1 MESNRIG
8 RIRVFIYSN
17 WRKINFKNEKK
28 IKSVRCGFH
37 RGHWV
42 QLLRIAK
49 ALEKEFDVVY
59 MSTHEKCATMVE
71 GRVYYSMNDFS
82 RWDFYKM
89 FLSFTFYLHYLQRKA
104 FYSNNNRSSPWISV
118 SVCGKICGIRTV
130 WIDSI
135 ANVEHISFSGR
146 IASKFASRIYT
157 QWPSLAGNKVIF
169 AGNIFG

>member
-1 MESNRIG
+1 MRKKLKVFPVASIG
-8 RIRVFIYSN
+8 
-17 WRKINFKNEKK
+17 
-28 IKSVRCGFH
+28 
-37 RGHWV
+37 GHWL

-89 FLSFTFYLHYLQRKA
+89 FPELLHSIYIICKEKPSIVITTGAAPGL
-104 FYSNNNRSSPWISV
+104 
-118 SVCGKICGIRTV
+118 VCLFAAKICGIRTV

-169 AGNIFG
+169 AGNIFC

>member
-1 MESNRIG
+1 MRKKLKVFAVASIG
-8 RIRVFIYSN
+8 
-17 WRKINFKNEKK
+17 
-28 IKSVRCGFH
+28 
-37 RGHWV
+37 GHWV

-89 FLSFTFYLHYLQRKA
+89 FPELLHSIYIICKEKPSIVITTGAAPGL
-104 FYSNNNRSSPWISV
+104 
-118 SVCGKICGIRTV
+118 VCLFAAKICGIRTV

-169 AGNIFG
+169 AGDIFG

>member
-1 MESNRIG
+1 MRKKLKVFAVASIG
-8 RIRVFIYSN
+8 
-17 WRKINFKNEKK
+17 
-28 IKSVRCGFH
+28 
-37 RGHWV
+37 GHWV

-89 FLSFTFYLHYLQRKA
+89 FPELLHSIYIIYKEKPSIVITTGAAPGL
-104 FYSNNNRSSPWISV
+104 
-118 SVCGKICGIRTV
+118 VCLFAAKICGIRTV

>member
-1 MESNRIG
+1 MRKKLKVFAVASIG
-8 RIRVFIYSN
+8 
-17 WRKINFKNEKK
+17 
-28 IKSVRCGFH
+28 
-37 RGHWV
+37 GHWV

-89 FLSFTFYLHYLQRKA
+89 FPELLHSIYIICKEKPSIVITTGAAPGL
-104 FYSNNNRSSPWISV
+104 
-118 SVCGKICGIRTV
+118 VCLFAAKICGIRTV

-135 ANVEHISFSGR
+135 AKVEHISFSGR

>member
-1 MESNRIG
+1 MRKKLKVFAVASIG
-8 RIRVFIYSN
+8 
-17 WRKINFKNEKK
+17 
-28 IKSVRCGFH
+28 
-37 RGHWV
+37 GHWV

-89 FLSFTFYLHYLQRKA
+89 FPELLHSIYIICKEKPSMVITTGAAPGL
-104 FYSNNNRSSPWISV
+104 
-118 SVCGKICGIRTV
+118 VCLFAAKICGIRTV

>member
-1 MESNRIG
+1 MRKKLKVFAVASIG
-8 RIRVFIYSN
+8 
-17 WRKINFKNEKK
+17 
-28 IKSVRCGFH
+28 
-37 RGHWV
+37 GHWV

-89 FLSFTFYLHYLQRKA
+89 FPELLHSIYIICKEKPSIVITTGAAPGL
-104 FYSNNNRSSPWISV
+104 
-118 SVCGKICGIRTV
+118 VCLFAAKICGIRTV

-146 IASKFASRIYT
+146 IACKFASRIYT

>member
-1 MESNRIG
+1 MRKKLKVFAVASIG
-8 RIRVFIYSN
+8 
-17 WRKINFKNEKK
+17 
-28 IKSVRCGFH
+28 
-37 RGHWV
+37 GHWV

-89 FLSFTFYLHYLQRKA
+89 FHELLHSIYIICKEKPSIVITTGAAPGL
-104 FYSNNNRSSPWISV
+104 
-118 SVCGKICGIRTV
+118 VCLFAAKICGIRTV

>member
-1 MESNRIG
+1 MRKKLKVFAVASIG
-8 RIRVFIYSN
+8 
-17 WRKINFKNEKK
+17 
-28 IKSVRCGFH
+28 
-37 RGHWV
+37 GHWV

-89 FLSFTFYLHYLQRKA
+89 FPELLHSIYIICKEKPSIVITTGAAPGL
-104 FYSNNNRSSPWISV
+104 
-118 SVCGKICGIRTV
+118 VCLFAAKICGIRTV

-169 AGNIFG
+169 AGNISG

>member
-1 MESNRIG
+1 MRKKLKVFAVASIG
-8 RIRVFIYSN
+8 
-17 WRKINFKNEKK
+17 
-28 IKSVRCGFH
+28 
-37 RGHWV
+37 GHWV

-71 GRVYYSMNDFS
+71 GRVYYSINDFS

-89 FLSFTFYLHYLQRKA
+89 FPELLHSIYIICKEKPSIVITTGAAPGL
-104 FYSNNNRSSPWISV
+104 
-118 SVCGKICGIRTV
+118 VCLFAAKICGIRTV

>member
-1 MESNRIG
+1 MRKKLKVFAVASIG
-8 RIRVFIYSN
+8 
-17 WRKINFKNEKK
+17 
-28 IKSVRCGFH
+28 
-37 RGHWV
+37 GHWV

-89 FLSFTFYLHYLQRKA
+89 FPELLHSIYIICKEKPSIVITTGPAPGL
-104 FYSNNNRSSPWISV
+104 
-118 SVCGKICGIRTV
+118 VCLFAAKICGIRTV

>member
-1 MESNRIG
+1 MRKKLKVFAVASIG
-8 RIRVFIYSN
+8 
-17 WRKINFKNEKK
+17 
-28 IKSVRCGFH
+28 
-37 RGHWV
+37 GHWV

-89 FLSFTFYLHYLQRKA
+89 FSELLHSIYIICKEKPSIVITTGAAPGL
-104 FYSNNNRSSPWISV
+104 
-118 SVCGKICGIRTV
+118 VCLFAAKICGIRTV

>member
-1 MESNRIG
+1 MRKKLKVFAVASIG
-8 RIRVFIYSN
+8 
-17 WRKINFKNEKK
+17 
-28 IKSVRCGFH
+28 
-37 RGHWV
+37 GHWV

-89 FLSFTFYLHYLQRKA
+89 FPDLLHSIYIICKEKPSIVITTGAAPGL
-104 FYSNNNRSSPWISV
+104 
-118 SVCGKICGIRTV
+118 VCLFAAKICGIRTV

>member
-1 MESNRIG
+1 MRKKLKVFAVASIG
-8 RIRVFIYSN
+8 
-17 WRKINFKNEKK
+17 
-28 IKSVRCGFH
+28 
-37 RGHWV
+37 GHWV

-71 GRVYYSMNDFS
+71 GRIYYSMNDFS

-89 FLSFTFYLHYLQRKA
+89 FPELLHSIYIICKEKPSIVITTGAAPGL
-104 FYSNNNRSSPWISV
+104 
-118 SVCGKICGIRTV
+118 VCLFAAKICGIRTV

>member
-1 MESNRIG
+1 MRKKLKVFAVASIG
-8 RIRVFIYSN
+8 
-17 WRKINFKNEKK
+17 
-28 IKSVRCGFH
+28 
-37 RGHWV
+37 GHWE

-89 FLSFTFYLHYLQRKA
+89 FPELLHSIYIICKEKPSIVITTGAAPGL
-104 FYSNNNRSSPWISV
+104 
-118 SVCGKICGIRTV
+118 VCLFAAKICGIRTV

>member
-1 MESNRIG
+1 MRKKLKVFAVASIG
-8 RIRVFIYSN
+8 
-17 WRKINFKNEKK
+17 
-28 IKSVRCGFH
+28 
-37 RGHWV
+37 GHWV

-89 FLSFTFYLHYLQRKA
+89 FPELLHSIYIICKEKPSIVITTGAAPGL
-104 FYSNNNRSSPWISV
+104 
-118 SVCGKICGIRTV
+118 VCLFAAKICGIRTV

-146 IASKFASRIYT
+146 IASKFASHIYT

>member
-1 MESNRIG
+1 MRKKLKVFAVASIG
-8 RIRVFIYSN
+8 
-17 WRKINFKNEKK
+17 
-28 IKSVRCGFH
+28 
-37 RGHWV
+37 GHWV

-59 MSTHEKCATMVE
+59 MSTYEKCATMVE

-89 FLSFTFYLHYLQRKA
+89 FPELLHSIYIICKEKPSIVITTGAAPGL
-104 FYSNNNRSSPWISV
+104 
-118 SVCGKICGIRTV
+118 VCLFAAKICGIRTV

>member
-1 MESNRIG
+1 MRKKLKVFAVASIG
-8 RIRVFIYSN
+8 
-17 WRKINFKNEKK
+17 
-28 IKSVRCGFH
+28 
-37 RGHWV
+37 GHWV

-89 FLSFTFYLHYLQRKA
+89 FPELLHSIYIICKEKPSIVITTGAAPGL
-104 FYSNNNRSSPWISV
+104 
-118 SVCGKICGIRTV
+118 VCLFAAKICGIRTV

-135 ANVEHISFSGR
+135 ANVEHISFSTCWR
-146 IASKFASRIYT
+146 
-157 QWPSLAGNKVIF
+157 N
-169 AGNIFG
+169 

>member
-1 MESNRIG
+1 MRKKLKVFAVASIG
-8 RIRVFIYSN
+8 
-17 WRKINFKNEKK
+17 
-28 IKSVRCGFH
+28 
-37 RGHWV
+37 GHWV

-49 ALEKEFDVVY
+49 ALEKKFDVVY

-89 FLSFTFYLHYLQRKA
+89 FPELLHSIYIICKEKPSIVITTGAAPGL
-104 FYSNNNRSSPWISV
+104 
-118 SVCGKICGIRTV
+118 VCLFAAKICGIRTV

>member
-1 MESNRIG
+1 MRKKLKVFAVASIG
-8 RIRVFIYSN
+8 D
-17 WRKINFKNEKK
+17 
-28 IKSVRCGFH
+28 
-37 RGHWV
+37 HWV

-89 FLSFTFYLHYLQRKA
+89 FPELLHSIYIICKEKPSIVITTGAAPGL
-104 FYSNNNRSSPWISV
+104 
-118 SVCGKICGIRTV
+118 VCLFAAKICGIRTV

>member
-1 MESNRIG
+1 MRKKLKVFAVASIG
-8 RIRVFIYSN
+8 
-17 WRKINFKNEKK
+17 
-28 IKSVRCGFH
+28 
-37 RGHWV
+37 GHWV

-89 FLSFTFYLHYLQRKA
+89 FPELLHSIYIICKEKPSIVITTGAAPGL
-104 FYSNNNRSSPWISV
+104 
-118 SVCGKICGIRTV
+118 VCLFAAKICGIRTV

-169 AGNIFG
+169 AGNNVNRM

>member
-1 MESNRIG
+1 M
-8 RIRVFIYSN
+8 
-17 WRKINFKNEKK
+17 RKILKVFAVAT
-28 IKSVRCGFH
+28 IG
-37 RGHWV
+37 GHWV

-89 FLSFTFYLHYLQRKA
+89 FPELLHSIYIICKEKPSIVITTGAAPGL
-104 FYSNNNRSSPWISV
+104 
-118 SVCGKICGIRTV
+118 VCLFAAKICGIRTV

>member
-1 MESNRIG
+1 MRKKLKVFAVASIG
-8 RIRVFIYSN
+8 
-17 WRKINFKNEKK
+17 
-28 IKSVRCGFH
+28 
-37 RGHWV
+37 GHWV

-89 FLSFTFYLHYLQRKA
+89 FPELLHSIYIICKEKPSIVITTGAAPGL
-104 FYSNNNRSSPWISV
+104 
-118 SVCGKICGIRTV
+118 VCLFAAKICGIRTV

-157 QWPSLAGNKVIF
+157 QWPSLGGNKVIF

>member
-1 MESNRIG
+1 MTKKLKVFAVASIG
-8 RIRVFIYSN
+8 
-17 WRKINFKNEKK
+17 
-28 IKSVRCGFH
+28 
-37 RGHWV
+37 GHWV

-89 FLSFTFYLHYLQRKA
+89 FPELLHSIYIICKEKPSIVITTGAAPGL
-104 FYSNNNRSSPWISV
+104 
-118 SVCGKICGIRTV
+118 VCLFAAKICGIRTV